1 MVITKGNPF
10 IDKKVT
16 IVYKHLNFRP
26 TKGLQTIWFDVIKAF
41 SLQSY
46 FLFLCLVKNNYG
58 EKQSFIDKWL

>member
-1 MVITKGNPF
+1 MVNTKGNLF

-16 IVYKHLNFRP
+16 IVYKHLNFHP
-26 TKGLQTIWFDVIKAF
+26 TKGLQTIRFDVIKAF

-58 EKQSFIDKWL
+58 EKQSFIDK

>member
-16 IVYKHLNFRP
+16 IAHKHLHFRP
-26 TKGLQTIWFDVIKAF
+26 TRSLQTIRFDVIKAF

-46 FLFLCLVKNNYG
+46 FLFLCLAKNNYG
-58 EKQSFIDKWL
+58 EKQSFVDK

>member
-16 IVYKHLNFRP
+16 IAHKHLHFRP
-26 TKGLQTIWFDVIKAF
+26 TRSLQTIQFDVIKAF

-46 FLFLCLVKNNYG
+46 LLFLCLVKNNYG
-58 EKQSFIDKWL
+58 EKQSFIDK